1 MSEKKVIRVIDDF
14 KEAEKG
20 WCAVIALSTVAK
32 VKHKKGWWIF
42 KKEVE
47 STIDHVY
54 LPVAFW
60 ANAHMVTEDKQGN
73 AMRSNSVVVA
83 MVRAG
88 DSIEAAAHLDGYI
101 GLVSPEEDSIHDVKG
116 MAEAVARW
124 RINNQ
129 MEKHQVQE
137 HARSLMN

>member
-1 MSEKKVIRVIDDF
+1 MSEKKVIRVIDSF

-20 WCAVIALSTVAK
+20 WCAVIALAVEAK

-47 STIDHVY
+47 STIDHIY

-60 ANAHMVTEDKQGN
+60 ANAHMLTEDKHGN
-73 AMRSNSVVVA
+73 VMRSNSVVVA

-88 DSIEAAAHLDGYI
+88 DTIEAAAHLDGYI

-116 MAEAVARW
+116 MANAVVRW
-124 RINNQ
+124 RVNN
-129 MEKHQVQE
+129 EIERNNELIK
-137 HARSLMN
+137 ARRLMN

>member
-1 MSEKKVIRVIDDF
+1 MSEKKAIRIIDDF
-14 KEAEKG
+14 KQAEKG
-20 WCAVIALSTVAK
+20 WCAVIALAAEAK
-32 VKHKKGWWIF
+32 VKHSKGWWIF

-47 STIDHVY
+47 TTIDHIY

-73 AMRSNSVVVA
+73 VMRSNSIVLA

-88 DSIEAAAHLDGYI
+88 DTIEAAAHLDGYI

-116 MAEAVARW
+116 MAEAVTRW

-129 MEKHQVQE
+129 MEKYQTNEQE
-137 HARSLMN
+137 RSLMN